1 MSRKALARGE
11 QVVGQSA
18 TVHIVKA
25 RAHLEI
31 EEESEVFVLDKVV
44 EDGIWNADAGTGR
57 DCDAVAV

>member
-31 EEESEVFVLDKVV
+31 EEESEVFVLENVV
-44 EDGIWNADAGTGR
+44 EDGFGMRMQAQGR